1 MLMNKNTYRVGIYTR
16 LSIDDGT
23 NEESVS
29 IDTQKKILTEFVA
42 KKGWQIVKI
51 YIDDGYSGGNFERP
65 DFKRM
70 IQDIENKEIDCV
82 VTKDLS
88 RLGRNYIDCGYY
100 LEIYFPE
107 HQVRYI
113 AVNDGVDTIS
123 NSSMDITPFKN
134 ILNEMYV
141 KDISVKV
148 SSAKKARLQDGKYM
162 TTIAPI
168 GYMKDPKDHNHLII
182 DEEYAPTVRKIY
194 EMYNN
199 GKGTNFIANYL
210 ENNKIIRPTEYWLR
224 KGLMKS
230 VGKRNKSIYYWS
242 NKTIL
247 DILSNPVYKGA
258 VVGNKTKKV
267 SPKSKKLI
275 KIPKEQWT
283 IIEDMHEPIVSK
295 ELFDNV
301 QRIRENHKIM
311 YQHKMNEERYIN
323 IFSRILRCPY
333 DKCMTCRKIDNRG
346 NSVDIENRKYCC
358 SDKCPHRTKDCKNVY
373 IRAEKLYNIVLE
385 DINKYA
391 NDFYNNKE
399 NYNILE
405 QKLEEM
411 TNQNTKVYENEK
423 NKFQNRLNEL
433 NQLITASYEDKVFKR
448 ITEDTFII
456 IMSKYENEQK
466 EIKEKLENVIN
477 ELETTKRNNN
487 NATSFSKLLKEFKG
501 TSELTISTIANLID
515 KITVFPSEIIINEKG
530 QKEKTQKVEI
540 CYRYVGCLI
549 PTTIKFETI
558 NYKTR
563 YADRVCEK
571 CNKTFTPTTSTQKY
585 CIDCK
590 NEATKLRRKQRY
602 REKIKS
608 QGGNK
613 GYRERTC
620 QLCGKTYKPNSSGQK
635 FCSNCK
641 EQARDILKHEWY
653 VKKKEIR
660 QAKKEEKENT
670 KQRQS
675 A

>member
-1 MLMNKNTYRVGIYTR
+1 MLVDKETYRVGIYTR
-16 LSIDDGT
+16 LSIDDGN

-29 IDTQKKILTEFVA
+29 IDTQKKILTEFVT
-42 KKGWQIVKI
+42 KKGWQITKV
-51 YIDDGYSGGNFERP
+51 YADDGFSGGNFERP

-88 RLGRNYIDCGYY
+88 RLGRNYLDCGYY

-148 SSAKKARLQDGKYM
+148 SSAKKARAKDGKYM
-162 TTIAPI
+162 ATTAPY
-168 GYMKDPKDHNHLII
+168 GYLKDPQDHNHLIV
-182 DEEYAPTVRKIY
+182 DEETAPVVRKIF

-199 GKGTNFIANYL
+199 GKGTHFIANYL
-210 ENNKIIRPTEYWLR
+210 EDNKILRPTEYWLK
-224 KGLMKS
+224 KGLVKK
-230 VGKRNKSIYYWS
+230 VRKRNKGIYYWS

-247 DILSNPVYKGA
+247 DILSNLAYKGA
-258 VVGNKTKKV
+258 VVGNKTKKI
-267 SPKSKKLI
+267 SPKVKKLI
-275 KIPKEQWT
+275 NIPVEQWT
-283 IIEDMHEPIVSK
+283 IVEDMHEPIVSK

-301 QRIRENHKIM
+301 QRIRANHKEIF
-311 YQHKMNEERYIN
+311 KSKNEEERYKN
-323 IFSRILRCPY
+323 IFSRILRCPN
-333 DKCMTCRKIDNRG
+333 DKNLICRKVDVRG

-358 SDKCPHRTKDCKNVY
+358 NDKCPHRTKECKNIY
-373 IRAEKLYNIVLE
+373 IRAEKLYNIVLA

-399 NYNILE
+399 NYSILE

-411 TNQNTKVYENEK
+411 TSQNTKVYENEK
-423 NKFQNRLNEL
+423 NKLESRINEL
-433 NQLITASYEDKVFKR
+433 NQLITSSYEDKVFKR
-448 ITEDTFII
+448 ITEDMFTL
-456 IMSKYENEQK
+456 IMNKYQNEQK
-466 EIKEKLENVIN
+466 EVRERLNKVIE

-487 NATSFSKLLKEFKG
+487 NAISFSKLLTEFKG
-501 TSELTISTIANLID
+501 TSELTISTIANLIE
-515 KITVFPSEIIINEKG
+515 KIIVYPSKIIINEKG
-530 QKEKTQKVEI
+530 KKEKIQKVEI
-540 CYRYVGCLI
+540 SYRYVGCLT
-549 PTTIKFETI
+549 PTTIQYETI

-563 YADRVCEK
+563 YADRVCEM
-571 CNKTFTPTTSTQKY
+571 CNKTFTPITSTQKY
-585 CIDCK
+585 CEECK
-590 NEATKLRRKQRY
+590 DKATKLKRKQRY
-602 REKIKS
+602 QEKKKA

-620 QLCGKTYKPNSSGQK
+620 ILCGKTYKPNSSSQK
-635 FCSNCK
+635 YCSDCK
-641 EQARDILKHEWY
+641 EKGREILKREWY
-653 VKKKEIR
+653 IKKKEIY
-660 QAKKEEKENT
+660 QAKKKQKEEQ
-670 KQRQS
+670 KQRKS